1 MCLISGDSYEEGNA
15 LGEPLGIDAR
25 NRPSDIPARVAT
37 PADNTPSADFTP
49 AATTIPSLPGLAEE
63 TTTPAEVDNIQSGGS
78 DDPTFT
84 QFDLKSE
91 DPSNTLPNSEDRNPS
106 NAQPDIETNR
116 PNLEIEDYET
126 EIVAVEDISNE
137 RPTPNNAEPR
147 DNEDTIN
154 TPVLNVFTEQ
164 KAPGVEA
171 PQSFYGAPVG
181 GPEEDYDNDVFSNA
195 LPIPSPISPA
205 KTQPG
210 NLPSRSQGQPSGQI
224 PVTTYGEP
232 AGSSPST
239 QVGQPS
245 RQLPTI
251 QGNPSPQ
258 RPNQQGSS
266 GPQGQPGRQG
276 PSGTQGRPTQQGSFV
291 PQTQPGRPG
300 PSSPRIQP
308 GQAPLL
314 PPVDQPGRQQP
325 SRPQV
330 SYRTTMNENL
340 MTTKYKM
347 GWLN

>member
-1 MCLISGDSYEEGNA
+1 MCLISGDSYDEGNA

-37 PADNTPSADFTP
+37 PTDNTPSVDFTP

-84 QFDLKSE
+84 QFDLRSE
-91 DPSNTLPNSEDRNPS
+91 DPLPNSGDRNPS
-106 NAQPDIETNR
+106 NAQPDLGTNN

-137 RPTPNNAEPR
+137 LPTPNNAEPR

-154 TPVLNVFTEQ
+154 APVLNVFTEQ

-181 GPEEDYDNDVFSNA
+181 GPEEDYDNDVFANA

-205 KTQPG
+205 KIQPG
-210 NLPSRSQGQPSGQI
+210 NLPSRSQGQPSSQI

-232 AGSSPST
+232 AGSFPST

-245 RQLPTI
+245 RQIPAV

-258 RPNQQGSS
+258 RPTQQGSF
-266 GPQGQPGRQG
+266 GPQGQTGRQG
-276 PSGTQGRPTQQGSFV
+276 LSGTQGRPTQQGPFV

-300 PSSPRIQP
+300 PSSPRE
-308 GQAPLL
+308 QAPLL

-325 SRPQV
+325 SRPEV
-330 SYRTTMNENL
+330 SYKATHKE
-340 MTTKYKM
+340 
-347 GWLN
+347 